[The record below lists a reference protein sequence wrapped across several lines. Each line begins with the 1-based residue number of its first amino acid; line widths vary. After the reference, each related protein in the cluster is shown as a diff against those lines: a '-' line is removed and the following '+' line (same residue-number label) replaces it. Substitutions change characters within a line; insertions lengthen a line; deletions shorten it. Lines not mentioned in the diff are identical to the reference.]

1 MMGKTAISTLGNGCR
16 VVTSEMPGVE
26 SVSLCFD
33 AGTGSRFESESELG
47 FSHFLEHMLFKG
59 SEKRRG
65 TRAISQPL
73 EQRGG
78 VINAYT
84 SVEHTCFHA
93 SVPYDAAPLA
103 FDVVGDLFARPLF
116 PPREIDRERSVVL
129 EEIKMYHDDDA
140 SFVADQ
146 SQSALWPGH
155 PLGRQ
160 ILGTP
165 ESLAAAG
172 RDALLAFHAR
182 RYRAKGAIVAAAGR
196 VEHGRVVELAGK
208 LAARLPGGAAP
219 RAVPASRA
227 RPPARLVFEERES
240 QQVQAVLA
248 FRGLSYGD
256 GRKSAL
262 SVLSQILGRGMTSRL
277 FMSLREKRGLVYSVG
292 TDVSLFSD
300 AGSFQIFAGIDPAR
314 SEKAMALCAAELRRL
329 VREPVGRTELRR
341 AIGAIVGAQRMGG
354 ETSSSQM
361 AWILGKVRNLGRVET
376 PEETIARISAVT
388 AEDVQALAADL
399 FRPES
404 MSLSLVVPRGGPVSA
419 ERLLAAVEL

>member
-1 MMGKTAISTLGNGCR
+1 MIGKTALTTLPNGCR

-33 AGTGSRFESESELG
+33 AGTGSRFETASEHG

-73 EQRGG
+73 ERRGG
-78 VINAYT
+78 SINAYT

-116 PPREIDRERSVVL
+116 PPREIERERFVVL

-140 SFVADQ
+140 SFVADL
-146 SQSALWPGH
+146 SQAALWPGH
-155 PLGRQ
+155 PLGRP

-165 ESLAAAG
+165 ESLAAAD
-172 RDALLAFHAR
+172 RDSLLAYHR
-182 RYRAKGAIVAAAGR
+182 SRYGAKGAVVAAAGR
-196 VEHGRVVELAGK
+196 VDHARVVALAEA
-208 LAARLPGGAAP
+208 LAARLSDGPAP
-219 RAVPASRA
+219 RAVPARRA
-227 RPPARLVFEERES
+227 KPPVRLSFEARET

-248 FRGLSYGD
+248 FRGVPHGD
-256 GRKSAL
+256 PRRSAL
-262 SVLSQILGRGMTSRL
+262 AVLSQILGRGMTSRL
-277 FMSLREKRGLVYSVG
+277 FMSLREKRGLAYSVG
-292 TDVSLFSD
+292 TEASLFSD
-300 AGSFQIFAGIDPAR
+300 TGSFQIFAGIDPAR
-314 SEKAMALCAAELRRL
+314 SVKAMALCAAELRKL

-354 ETSSSQM
+354 ETSGSQM

-388 AEDVQALAADL
+388 AEDVQSLAADL

-404 MSLSLVVPRGGPVSA
+404 MSLSLVLPREGAATA
-419 ERLLAAVEL
+419 EAHLRAIEL